1 MLLNATFVQNEEHTR
16 TS

>member
-1 MLLNATFVQNEEHTR
+1 MLLNATFVQNEEHTH